1 MEIILDTDL
10 KLILKNLNL
19 EQKGTLFD
27 LLLGEITTTSDEVV
41 KNFYTYIENLSTAKQ
56 AKKAKMKSI
65 GLLGSNA
72 RWKKSSANNIAN
84 TTTNS
89 VANSITNTTANTTAN
104 NIDNTAVTTQ
114 KRKETK
120 EKINLNNK
128 NNIFLSPELSKT
140 NSLHKYKIPTLSE
153 VKEYIKSHSFN
164 VDAETFVDFY
174 ESRGW
179 CVGKSEIK
187 NWQATVRMW
196 HKRATQKILDADS
209 LSAEDET
216 YWHEQKQ
223 KYWTSSLTDP
233 PLQLSNSSTPNF
245 VATPQK
251 DKIAYNTYSEI
262 SSPFTRFIKRIE
274 ENDLNKES

>member
-41 KNFYTYIENLSTAKQ
+41 KNFYTYIENISSAKQ

-72 RWKKSSANNIAN
+72 RWKKSSTNNVAN

-89 VANSITNTTANTTAN
+89 VANSITDTPANTS
-104 NIDNTAVTTQ
+104 

-140 NSLHKYKIPTLSE
+140 NSLHKYKIPSLSE
-153 VKEYIKSHSFN
+153 VKEYIKTHSFN
-164 VDAETFVDFY
+164 VDAETFIDFY

-196 HKRATQKILDADS
+196 HKRATQKTLDADS
-209 LSAEDET
+209 LSSEDET
-216 YWHEQKQ
+216 YWHEQKE

-233 PLQLSNSSTPNF
+233 PLQLLNSSTPNF
-245 VATPQK
+245 VATPPKNQ
-251 DKIAYNTYSEI
+251 ITYNPYSEI